1 MRTLRYVLS
10 DNVLNSIIEFSKL
23 HRQEHRLVYK
33 KEWNNWLEINKEMVQ
48 DEVNRMKTIGYNDCV
63 LTKMFDAGRYY
74 FRKKELAKE
83 KKEKKQREKKQREKD
98 SEDEH
103 EDEEDDEEEK
113 DKKKEK
119 KYVTLDKT
127 ILYDIECHIKNNISN
142 DDYTPSNGYFDF
154 HVKNVRVLNKEKTRL
169 EMEVDDFINKI
180 KKTYKNK
187 YFFIKRQISKIDNEQ
202 REEQIEEQV

>member
-1 MRTLRYVLS
+1 MRTLRFVLS

-23 HRQEHRLVYK
+23 HRQDHRLVYK

-83 KKEKKQREKKQREKD
+83 KKEKKQKEKD
-98 SEDEH
+98 ENAEDDDEH
-103 EDEEDDEEEK
+103 EDDEEEK

-202 REEQIEEQV
+202 RELYSTA

>member
-1 MRTLRYVLS
+1 MRTLRFVLS

-48 DEVNRMKTIGYNDCV
+48 DEVNRMKTIGYKDCV

-83 KKEKKQREKKQREKD
+83 KKEKKQREKD
-98 SEDEH
+98 DN
-103 EDEEDDEEEK
+103 EDEEDEEEEE

>member
-1 MRTLRYVLS
+1 MRTLRFVLS

-83 KKEKKQREKKQREKD
+83 NKEKKQKEKKQREKDEND
-98 SEDEH
+98 DEDEH
-103 EDEEDDEEEK
+103 EDEEE

-202 REEQIEEQV
+202 REEQREEQV

>member
-1 MRTLRYVLS
+1 MRTLRFVLS

-74 FRKKELAKE
+74 FRKKELSKE
-83 KKEKKQREKKQREKD
+83 NKEKKQKEKD
-98 SEDEH
+98 DA
-103 EDEEDDEEEK
+103 DVDVDEEEK

-202 REEQIEEQV
+202 RV

>member
-1 MRTLRYVLS
+1 MRTLRFVLS

-83 KKEKKQREKKQREKD
+83 KKQKEKD
-98 SEDEH
+98 DV
-103 EDEEDDEEEK
+103 DVDEEEK

-202 REEQIEEQV
+202 REEQV

>member
-1 MRTLRYVLS
+1 MLICICKNKMRTLRFVLS

-83 KKEKKQREKKQREKD
+83 KKQKEKD
-98 SEDEH
+98 DV
-103 EDEEDDEEEK
+103 DVDEEEK

-202 REEQIEEQV
+202 REEQV

>member
-1 MRTLRYVLS
+1 MRTLRFVLS

-48 DEVNRMKTIGYNDCV
+48 DEVNRMKTIGYKDCV

-83 KKEKKQREKKQREKD
+83 KKEKKQREKD
-98 SEDEH
+98 DN
-103 EDEEDDEEEK
+103 EDEEDEEEEE

-202 REEQIEEQV
+202 IKEQV

>member
-1 MRTLRYVLS
+1 MKTLRHVLS

-23 HRQEHRLVYK
+23 HRQDHRLVYK
-33 KEWNNWLEINKEMVQ
+33 KEWIKWLETNKEMVQ
-48 DEVNRMKTIGYNDCV
+48 CEIERMKNVGYKGCV

-83 KKEKKQREKKQREKD
+83 KKDREKEKQTQREKD
-98 SEDEH
+98 NAESEG
-103 EDEEDDEEEK
+103 EEGV
-113 DKKKEK
+113 KKEK
-119 KYVTLDKT
+119 KYVSLDKN
-127 ILYDIECHIKNNISN
+127 ILYDIECHIKKNISN

-154 HVKNVRVLNKEKTRL
+154 HVKNVRILNKEKIRL

-187 YFFIKRQISKIDNEQ
+187 YFFIKRQISKVSSEV
-202 REEQIEEQV
+202 IE